1 MLLRLISCRSL
12 FFCLCVVLGFTVSV
26 HGQNNDANERES
38 QVPDIKAQAT
48 SHLDAGEPE
57 QAYSLL
63 SGHLSE
69 YREDAEYLFLIGMA
83 AMETG
88 RPGVAADHFEA
99 ALEQNP
105 DLPRVRLELGR
116 AYEAVN
122 RNDKAKAEFDRV
134 LEMQPPPQ
142 VRNNIEQYQSYVDEK
157 KNWQA
162 RFAVGYL
169 YDDNVNAGPQSNTVE
184 LFGIPFELDPGAQQ
198 KSDGAITTAVDVDHL
213 FPLDNHWTL
222 RSNLS
227 FNSVTYFSE
236 SQFNTENISF
246 STGPSHRWGKT
257 TFAIPAIL
265 EYSRLGSER
274 YAFAYGIG
282 PQVQHAL
289 TDRVL
294 LRASASAQLNEHW
307 ARPEREGNLWSARGS
322 VRYLLNAQSY
332 VEAGY
337 RFRHENTKVDFL
349 DNDLHAVS
357 VAYYTQLPWA
367 MEFFV
372 RPEIGWNEYE
382 AAEAAFSSAR
392 DETRFTLDL
401 NLSKEI
407 GDTGFV
413 ASFGYTFT
421 NNDSNI
427 GLFEFDRNQIMFQ
440 ISKSF

>member
-1 MLLRLISCRSL
+1 MRLSTDGIGAMFVTVTMLCAT
-12 FFCLCVVLGFTVSV
+12 VVVAGDGGEASPP
-26 HGQNNDANERES
+26 N
-38 QVPDIKAQAT
+38 DIKSEAT
-48 SHLDAGEPE
+48 SILDAGNPE
-57 QAYSLL
+57 EAYRLL
-63 SGHLSE
+63 AAHLDDH
-69 YREDAEYLFLIGMA
+69 RDDAEYRFLIGMA

-99 ALEQNP
+99 ALERNP
-105 DLPRVRLELGR
+105 DLPRVRLELAR

-122 RNDKAKAEFDRV
+122 RNDKAKVEFARV

-142 VRNNIEQYQSYVDEK
+142 VRNNIEQYQSYVNKK
-157 KNWQA
+157 KNWQV
-162 RFAVGYL
+162 RIAVGYL

-198 KSDGAITTAVDVDHL
+198 KSDSAITTEVGVDHL
-213 FPLDNHWTL
+213 LPLDNHWSWRTYL
-222 RSNLS
+222 G
-227 FNSVTYFSE
+227 FNSVTYFNESE
-236 SQFNTENISF
+236 FNTEDVSL
-246 STGPSHRWGKT
+246 STGPSHRWGRT
-257 TFAIPAIL
+257 TFALPVVL
-265 EYSRLGSER
+265 DYSRLGSER

-282 PQVQHAL
+282 PRVQHAL

-294 LRASASAQLNEHW
+294 LQASITAQLNEHW

-322 VRYLLNAQSY
+322 VRYLLNPGSY

-337 RFRHENTKVDFL
+337 RFRQENTEVDFL
-349 DNDLHAVS
+349 DNDLHAVF
-357 VAYYTQLPWA
+357 VAYYTRLPWD

-382 AAEAAFSSAR
+382 AAEAAFGTAR
-392 DETRFTLDL
+392 DETRFTLDV

-413 ASFGYTFT
+413 AAVGYTFT
-421 NNDSNI
+421 KNDSNI
-427 GLFEFDRNQIMFQ
+427 GLFEFDRNQITFQ